1 MHDAIVGV
9 SGSGGSEAE
18 EGNAVLGSGYDDGG
32 ELVMSAAQAVIRI
45 DPDILSGTPCFAGTR
60 VPVQTLWDYLKAG
73 DRIADFLEDFP
84 TVTHEQV
91 DAVIDIAGEAVAQNG
106 LIP

>member
-1 MHDAIVGV
+1 MT
-9 SGSGGSEAE
+9 
-18 EGNAVLGSGYDDGG
+18 
-32 ELVMSAAQAVIRI
+32 SARSVILI

-60 VPVQTLWDYLKAG
+60 VPVQTLWDYLKVG

-91 DAVIDIAGEAVAQNG
+91 DAVIDIAGEAVAQHG
-106 LIP
+106 LAP

>member
-1 MHDAIVGV
+1 VTSARSV
-9 SGSGGSEAE
+9 
-18 EGNAVLGSGYDDGG
+18 VL
-32 ELVMSAAQAVIRI
+32 I

-60 VPVQTLWDYLKAG
+60 VPVRTLWDYLKAG

-91 DAVIDIAGEAVAQNG
+91 DALIEIAEEAVVRQART
-106 LIP
+106 PR

>member
-1 MHDAIVGV
+1 MTSARSV
-9 SGSGGSEAE
+9 
-18 EGNAVLGSGYDDGG
+18 VL
-32 ELVMSAAQAVIRI
+32 I

-91 DAVIDIAGEAVAQNG
+91 DAVIDIAGEAVAQLG
-106 LIP
+106 LAP

>member
-1 MHDAIVGV
+1 MTSARSV
-9 SGSGGSEAE
+9 
-18 EGNAVLGSGYDDGG
+18 VL
-32 ELVMSAAQAVIRI
+32 I

-91 DAVIDIAGEAVAQNG
+91 DAVIDIAGEAVAQLG
-106 LIP
+106 LAL